1 MSLASDPAAPAVER
15 LRPPHLAETLRWL
28 QRDPVLHVYV
38 TALTLRDSLG
48 SPHDEAWAARRDG
61 ALTALIHL
69 GGRSG
74 AVLPHGDDAEGLRQL
89 AEVARARRAALPPRI
104 QVIGPIAGVR
114 AVVSALAADGLTPR
128 LERRQVYMKL
138 EARDLPDVER
148 LPELRP
154 ARPEDHALLFETG
167 AALRAEEL
175 EEDPRIA
182 DPLTYARR
190 VEEEC
195 RDGYTWLW
203 PEGAG
208 LRFRA
213 SISAATLD
221 AAQVSGV
228 YAPPDRRG
236 KGFATRA
243 LAELCRRLLERSRTV
258 CLFVNDFNEPALTLY
273 RRLGFRVIAPW
284 ASAFYDPAAG
294 VARTDR
300 PAGALLS

>member
-48 SPHDEAWAARRDG
+48 SPHDEAWAVRRHG
-61 ALTALIHL
+61 AITALLHL

-74 AVLPHGDDAEGLRQL
+74 AVLPHGDDPQALREL
-89 AEVARARRAALPPRI
+89 AQVVRARRAALPPRL
-104 QVIGPIAGVR
+104 QVIGPAEGVR
-114 AVVSALAADGLTPR
+114 AVVEALARDGLRPR
-128 LERRQVYMKL
+128 LERAQVYMQL
-138 EARDLPDVER
+138 AAAGPPAVGR

-154 ARPEDHALLFETG
+154 ARAEDYALLYETG
-167 AALRAEEL
+167 AELRAEEL
-175 EEDPRIA
+175 DEDPRLA
-182 DPLTYARR
+182 DPSGYARR

-203 PEGAG
+203 TDEAG

-213 SISAATLD
+213 SISAATIE

-228 YAPPDRRG
+228 YTPPARRG
-236 KGFATRA
+236 RGFATRG
-243 LAELCRRLLERSRTV
+243 LAELCARLLEKSRAV
-258 CLFVNDFNEPALTLY
+258 CLFVNDFNAPALALY

-284 ASAFYDPAAG
+284 ASAFYDPTTG
-294 VARTDR
+294 
-300 PAGALLS
+300 